1 VDSSAT
7 EGKLKEGVLAALQEA
22 GAPFGTKELAA
33 QEVVSTE
40 MKRGRATN
48 RLHGVV
54 RLKTKDAVEAL
65 LLCQH
70 QVADRLGYSVYLKKS
85 QSPEERAKGQAKK
98 NGYTGMPVPR
108 RGAAQPEE
116 AVHQPSA
123 HAKTYMEAAAQQGMS
138 AAQQKAEGEM
148 IDAASDKIA
157 QKVVAGLEERV
168 KSLETAL
175 ENSQRENK
183 DYFAARDITM
193 LETLENRD
201 AVMLGK
207 INLMLETVESNI
219 AMQMTDMQGAIE
231 QIREKDM
238 DVSTNDG
245 LYSDDEAEE
254 DNGAVS
260 YDEVEAL
267 CKVKDSGEDERQF
280 FHMQAIERA
289 AATGQLCD
297 GELEACFKWR
307 AERDQ
312 EKQWAQDEACQI
324 RGAFTVKLF
333 SQ

>member
-1 VDSSAT
+1 MTSKMWRVPLENMKICGEEVSLTRVTEQKYSEGTVQVRKDRFRTDYELEVMVWNVDSSAT

-22 GAPFGTKELAA
+22 GAPFETKELAA

-54 RLKTKDAVEAL
+54 RLKTKEAVEAL

-98 NGYTGMPVPR
+98 NGYSGMPVPR

-116 AVHQPSA
+116 AVPQPSA

-138 AAQQKAEGEM
+138 AAQQKAVGEM

-175 ENSQRENK
+175 EKSQKENRASS
-183 DYFAARDITM
+183 AARDMTM
-193 LETLENRD
+193 METLENETQTARQN
-201 AVMLGK
+201 G
-207 INLMLETVESNI
+207 NLWWRQSEGNI
-219 AMQMTDMQGAIE
+219 SMQMDRYA
-231 QIREKDM
+231 R
-238 DVSTNDG
+238 
-245 LYSDDEAEE
+245 
-254 DNGAVS
+254 S
-260 YDEVEAL
+260 Y
-267 CKVKDSGEDERQF
+267 
-280 FHMQAIERA
+280 
-289 AATGQLCD
+289 
-297 GELEACFKWR
+297 
-307 AERDQ
+307 
-312 EKQWAQDEACQI
+312 
-324 RGAFTVKLF
+324 
-333 SQ
+333 